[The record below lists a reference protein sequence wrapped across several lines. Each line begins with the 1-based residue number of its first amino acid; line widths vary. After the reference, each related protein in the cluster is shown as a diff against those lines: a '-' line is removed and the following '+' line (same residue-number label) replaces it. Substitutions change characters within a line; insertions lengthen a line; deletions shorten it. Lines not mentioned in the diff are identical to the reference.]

1 MSDSTSSQFQRLNS
15 DTARKAFY
23 AELKGPKWW
32 LGGIRRSGE
41 FGWVDV
47 FEKSDGKCVY
57 CSRDLA
63 ASTDALAESTEEH
76 LVPRSL
82 LEPNGVKFDN
92 EHNMAVCCAGCNGLK
107 GESLPPVT
115 HPCWQSRKA
124 FIKELQPL
132 RRRVPAEEFPEIQ
145 NARGERAQ
153 KAGGTMKGW
162 FEQRR
167 IMANMDQFNPLQG
180 RCMLGTFIPG

>member
-1 MSDSTSSQFQRLNS
+1 MSATASTSFQRLKS
-15 DTARKAFY
+15 DADRKAFY
-23 AELKGPKWW
+23 TELKVSPWW
-32 LGGIRRSGE
+32 LGGTKRSST

-82 LEPNGVKFDN
+82 LEASGVKFDN

-107 GESLPPVT
+107 NDNLPPSA
-115 HPCWQSRKA
+115 HPCWSSRKA
-124 FIKELQPL
+124 FIKECSRFIAECRL
-132 RRRVPAEEFPEIQ
+132 RNFQKYKAHVEKVLKRR
-145 NARGERAQ
+145 
-153 KAGGTMKGW
+153 AG
-162 FEQRR
+162 Q
-167 IMANMDQFNPLQG
+167 
-180 RCMLGTFIPG
+180 

>member
-1 MSDSTSSQFQRLNS
+1 MSDSATSQFQRLKS
-15 DTARKAFY
+15 DAERQEFY
-23 AELKGPKWW
+23 ANLKVPTWW
-32 LGGIRRSGE
+32 LGGNKRSSC

-92 EHNMAVCCAGCNGLK
+92 EHNMVVCCAGCNGLK
-107 GESLPPVT
+107 GESLPPPA
-115 HPCWQSRKA
+115 HPCWKSRKT
-124 FIKELQPL
+124 FIKECSRFVSECRLKNFQKYKTHVENVL
-132 RRRVPAEEFPEIQ
+132 KKR
-145 NARGERAQ
+145 AR
-153 KAGGTMKGW
+153 
-162 FEQRR
+162 
-167 IMANMDQFNPLQG
+167 L
-180 RCMLGTFIPG
+180 

>member
-1 MSDSTSSQFQRLNS
+1 MSAATSASFQRLRS
-15 DTARKAFY
+15 EAERKSFY
-23 AELKGPKWW
+23 AQLKSPTWW
-32 LGGIRRSGE
+32 LGGSKRSSS

-107 GESLPPVT
+107 AEWLPPAA
-115 HPCWQSRKA
+115 HPCWKSRQA
-124 FIKELQPL
+124 YIKEC
-132 RRRVPAEEFPEIQ
+132 RRFVAECRLKNFRKYKEHVERVLKK
-145 NARGERAQ
+145 RA
-153 KAGGTMKGW
+153 G
-162 FEQRR
+162 
-167 IMANMDQFNPLQG
+167 L
-180 RCMLGTFIPG
+180 

>member
-1 MSDSTSSQFQRLNS
+1 MN
-15 DTARKAFY
+15 
-23 AELKGPKWW
+23 
-32 LGGIRRSGE
+32 
-41 FGWVDV
+41 V

-92 EHNMAVCCAGCNGLK
+92 EHNMAVCCAGCNALK
-107 GESLPPVT
+107 GESLPPAA

-124 FIKELQPL
+124 YIKECS
-132 RRRVPAEEFPEIQ
+132 RFVA
-145 NARGERAQ
+145 
-153 KAGGTMKGW
+153 
-162 FEQRR
+162 QRR
-167 IMANMDQFNPLQG
+167 LENFQKYKTHVENVLKKRAGL
-180 RCMLGTFIPG
+180 

>member
-1 MSDSTSSQFQRLNS
+1 MHNAPSSPFQRLKS
-15 DTARKAFY
+15 DVDRKAFY
-23 AELKGPKWW
+23 AQLKVPTWW
-32 LGGIRRSGE
+32 LGGNKRSSS

-82 LEPNGVKFDN
+82 LEASGVKFDN

-107 GESLPPVT
+107 AESLPPAT
-115 HPCWQSRKA
+115 HACWQSRRA
-124 FIKELQPL
+124 FIKECS
-132 RRRVPAEEFPEIQ
+132 RFIAECRLKNFQKYKTHVEKVLKK
-145 NARGERAQ
+145 RA
-153 KAGGTMKGW
+153 G
-162 FEQRR
+162 
-167 IMANMDQFNPLQG
+167 L
-180 RCMLGTFIPG
+180 

>member
-1 MSDSTSSQFQRLNS
+1 MSTAISTYFQRLKG
-15 DTARKAFY
+15 DAERKSFY
-23 AELKGPKWW
+23 GQLKPPTWW
-32 LGGIRRSGE
+32 LGGNKRSAT

-82 LEPNGVKFDN
+82 LEANGLIFDN

-107 GESLPPVT
+107 AECLPPAT
-115 HPCWQSRKA
+115 HPCWKSRKA
-124 FIKELQPL
+124 YIKECSRFVSECRLKNFQKYKAHVENVL
-132 RRRVPAEEFPEIQ
+132 RK
-145 NARGERAQ
+145 RAGQ
-153 KAGGTMKGW
+153 
-162 FEQRR
+162 
-167 IMANMDQFNPLQG
+167 
-180 RCMLGTFIPG
+180 